1 MGKISDE
8 IRMFVKRS
16 YADGHMDPKELLA
29 LAERIDSEMIEL
41 PRDADGVPIHVGE
54 TLYLPSGVKVDV
66 NRIFIGQGEP
76 NIECVEFLKTK
87 FLFSRQ
93 AKDFTHTIPDSW
105 ESIADEMDKFV
116 DDTPGIDTFYASTA
130 SRLRDLAE
138 RIREL
143 AAKEQTNE

>member
-16 YADGHMDPKELLA
+16 YADEHMDPKELLA
-29 LAERIDSEMIEL
+29 LAERIDSELVEL
-41 PRDADGVPIHVGE
+41 PRDRDGVPIHVGE

-66 NRIFIGQGEP
+66 TRIFIGQGEP

-93 AKDFTHTIPDSW
+93 AKDFTHTTPDSW
-105 ESIADEMDKFV
+105 ESIADELEDWSEDNRVNGNREVF
-116 DDTPGIDTFYASTA
+116 DRAA
-130 SRLRDLAE
+130 DLAD
-138 RIREL
+138 RIRRL
-143 AAKEQTNE
+143 AAKED